1 MLIVLSP
8 AKSLDYESPVKTRK
22 FTQPQFLDDAQQL
35 IATLRDYSPD
45 QLSELMNIS
54 AKLGELNVQRY
65 ANWQQPFDTNNAR
78 QAAFAFTGDVYVGLD
93 INSLSAAD
101 LDFAQK
107 HLRILSGL
115 YGLLR
120 PLDLM
125 QPYRLEMGTSLKT
138 DAGRNLYQ
146 FWGSRITDALNASLK
161 KQKQPILVNLASNEY
176 FKSVKEMQLCSD
188 VITPVFKDYKNGQ
201 YKLISFYAKKARG
214 MMAAW
219 IIHERVT
226 QADDLKGFD
235 VAGYRYSARES
246 SPGKPVFLRQQA

>member
-22 FTQPQFLDDAQQL
+22 FTQPQFLDDAREL
-35 IATLRDYSPD
+35 IATLRDYTPD

-54 AKLGELNVQRY
+54 PKLGELNVERY
-65 ANWQQPFDTNNAR
+65 ANWHPPFDTGNAR

-115 YGLLR
+115 YGVLR

-138 DAGRNLYQ
+138 AAGSNLYQ
-146 FWGSRITDALNASLK
+146 FWGTRITDALNASLK
-161 KQKQPILVNLASNEY
+161 KQKQPVLVNLASNEY
-176 FKSVKEMQLCSD
+176 FKSVKVKQLCAD

-201 YKLISFYAKKARG
+201 YKVISFHAKKARG

-219 IIHERVT
+219 IINNR
-226 QADDLKGFD
+226 ASNAGDLIGFD
-235 VAGYRYSARES
+235 VAGYRYSARAS
-246 SPGKPVFLRQQA
+246 SADKPVFLRKQA